1 MKKIIQMN
9 DKKTKIN
16 WKYITYGKLPIKSYK

>member
-1 MKKIIQMN
+1 MN

-16 WKYITYGKLPIKSYK
+16 WEYTTYGKLLYEAINKEVIL